1 MMGAVRLMQKHVFGC
16 KGLAIA
22 MPQKCENTLYNGVLC
37 VRKPD
42 THLIIQILLDEA
54 LKMGFCTFNV
64 PHYSLM
70 RLVSSARFPF
80 GICYLSDVELTMLFR
95 LHYSTSCMRTQVC
108 SRLLSYIH
116 D

>member
-22 MPQKCENTLYNGVLC
+22 MPQNCENTLYNGVLC
-37 VRKPD
+37 VSKPD

-80 GICYLSDVELTMLFR
+80 GICYLSA
-95 LHYSTSCMRTQVC
+95 YSAFSAAIFD
-108 SRLLSYIH
+108 LLYAHSGVQ
-116 D
+116 